1 MRNNFIKRSII
12 GGYLV
17 IVTIIIVAAGVVYYS
32 TTKVNNDING
42 YTQRLLKKDFLLDR
56 FRNTSNN
63 IQAATVQ
70 LLYLEGVKNDSFS
83 ISKINEMVHE
93 NSSRLDSLSILSVGT
108 NEKALLQQLRSA
120 RDAYNNSR
128 AELYNIASKDPAA
141 SLQYY
146 FQSEIPAF
154 IAYQKSF
161 NQIETGYFA
170 ENHRQGSEISN
181 YVASSIRVINLLL
194 ILVVIIIFAIGR
206 ILWLTYKQAIDAQ
219 KIAETRELQFEK
231 LLEASPDALIA
242 ANKSGKIIYVNKQAC
257 NLFQYTQAELLN
269 GAIEMLMPDRFAHKH
284 TSHRNR
290 YNDQPVNR
298 AMGKLDMPLFGKK
311 KDGTEFPIEIS
322 LNSFETEEEQVVLS
336 TIRDISDK
344 KKYEE
349 KLQRSESFTRG
360 ILDSLSSHIVVI
372 DREGTIITVNEAWNS
387 FAESNRDPLNNS
399 NSGIGSNY
407 FDVCKK
413 AAATGDEDAQKTLEG
428 LQDVLNNK
436 KSVFYLEYPCH
447 SIAEQRWFA
456 LRAVRFNSETPM
468 IVISHQNI
476 TQRVLAVNETKKLAN
491 QIIEISSSVP
501 GAVYQFQMRPD
512 GSFAFPYISKGFE
525 DLTGVHPDKIYHDA
539 SLAFATVISEDV
551 FDMMNSIYH
560 SANTMTPWLFV
571 FRIVHPAD
579 KKVKWIRGN
588 SIPSKADD
596 GSVVWNGTM
605 IDISD
610 VKIIEEQLIRNN
622 RELKKTNE
630 ELDRFVYSTS
640 HDLRSPLTSV
650 LGLADIIAEEST
662 EENTLTHIEMIRNRI
677 IRLDAYIRNILSYS
691 KNNRT
696 EVSIAKLN
704 IEQIIHDS
712 IDYLKNAREHSDIQF
727 TVDIKSTHPLHSD
740 AARLTTIIENVIG
753 NSLKYHKKN
762 VEGRYVKVMGEINKN
777 ICVLSIEDNGIGI
790 DPIHQKRIFDMF
802 YRITGNVP
810 GAGIGLYLAKEMVEK
825 LDGEISVT
833 SIPGE
838 KTTFTIKFKNHNP

>member
-1 MRNNFIKRSII
+1 MRNNFLKRSII

-17 IVTIIIVAAGVVYYS
+17 IVTIIIVAAGVVYFS
-32 TTKVNNDING
+32 AAKVNNDINV
-42 YTQRLLKKDFLLDR
+42 YTQRLLKKDFLIDR
-56 FRNTSNN
+56 FRNTSSN
-63 IQAATVQ
+63 IQSKTVQ
-70 LLYLEGVKNDSFS
+70 LLFLEGSTNDS
-83 ISKINEMVHE
+83 INLSKINEMVQE
-93 NSSRLDSLSILSVGT
+93 NSSRLDSLAVLTVGP
-108 NEKALLQQLRSA
+108 NENNLLQQLRTA
-120 RDAYNNSR
+120 RDIYNLSR
-128 AELYNIASKDPAA
+128 EELVNISSKDSAA
-141 SLQYY
+141 AFRYY
-146 FQSEIPAF
+146 FQSEIPAYNN
-154 IAYQKSF
+154 YQQTFS
-161 NQIETGYFA
+161 QIEKEYFA
-170 ENHRQGSEISN
+170 DNHIRGNEISE
-181 YVASSIRVINLLL
+181 YVASSIKVINLLL
-194 ILVVIIIFAIGR
+194 VLAVIIIIAIGR
-206 ILWLTYKQAIDAQ
+206 ILWLAYKQAIDAQ

-257 NLFQYTQAELLN
+257 TLFQYTQAELLN
-269 GAIEMLMPDRFAHKH
+269 GSIEMLMPDRFARKH

-298 AMGKLDMPLFGKK
+298 SMGTLDMPLFGKK
-311 KDGTEFPIEIS
+311 KDGTEFSIEIS
-322 LNSFETEEEQVVLS
+322 LNSFETEEGQVVLS

-372 DREGTIITVNEAWNS
+372 DHEGTIITVNEAWNS
-387 FAESNRDPLNNS
+387 FAESNRDPLNNG
-399 NSGIGSNY
+399 NSGVGSNY
-407 FDVCKK
+407 FDVCRK
-413 AAATGDEDAQKTLEG
+413 AAAAGDEDAQKTLEG

-456 LRAVRFNSETPM
+456 LRAVRFNSDTPM

-476 TQRVLAVNETKKLAN
+476 TQRVLAVNETKKLAT

-501 GAVYQFQMRPD
+501 GAVYQFKMRPD

-525 DLTGVHPDKIYHDA
+525 ELTGIHPDKIYHDA
-539 SLAFATVISEDV
+539 SLAFASVISEDV

-596 GSVVWNGTM
+596 GSIVWNGTM

-610 VKIIEEQLIRNN
+610 VKIIEEQLMRNN
-622 RELKKTNE
+622 KELKKTNE

-650 LGLADIIAEEST
+650 LGLADIIAEESS
-662 EENTLTHIEMIRNRI
+662 EENTITHVEMIRNRI

-696 EVSIAKLN
+696 EVSVGLVDV
-704 IEQIIHDS
+704 EQIIRDS
-712 IDYLKNAREHSDIQF
+712 IEYLKNSRDHSDIAF
-727 TVDIKSTHPLHSD
+727 SVDIKSSHPLQTD
-740 AARLTTIIENVIG
+740 AARLTTIIENIIG
-753 NSLKYHKKN
+753 NALKYHKRIG
-762 VEGRYVKVMGEINKN
+762 EERYVKVMGEINKD

-790 DPIHQKRIFDMF
+790 DPIHHNRIFDMF

-825 LDGEISVT
+825 LEGEISV
-833 SIPGE
+833 SSVPGE
-838 KTTFTIKFKNHNP
+838 TTTFTIKIKNYIP